1 MTQDQPSAAPTEGQ
15 RNGWAAPVGAVAG
28 AGVGGALT
36 YRLERTNL
44 LRDALAGAEHVPQA
58 LRDAVKKAMQT
69 VRQAPAF
76 KEAARVMELVA
87 SNGVSRIEVRSNEA
101 GELISITVHQAK
113 GRSISILG
121 EKLPEE
127 VQKFL
132 KADKNGIIE
141 GKELPQF
148 LKTLERVLH
157 KAVMQ
162 SAELK
167 AVGNLF
173 GHMPMGAKAMV
184 VGTTAVGAVVGG
196 SVLNAVFQGNK
207 PASHAA
213 RVNEQRTQTPLTV
226 DTSPNL

>member
-1 MTQDQPSAAPTEGQ
+1 MTQDQPSATPTEGQ

-58 LRDAVKKAMQT
+58 LRDGISKAVRKTGMHDAAQILSLG
-69 VRQAPAF
+69 
-76 KEAARVMELVA
+76 KE
-87 SNGVSRIEVRSNEA
+87 NIHRITIHKNPKGGIEHIE
-101 GELISITVHQAK
+101 IIAK
-113 GRSISILG
+113 DKLKRKILSAD
-121 EKLPEE
+121 LPEPMLNLL
-127 VQKFL
+127 Q
-132 KADKNGIIE
+132 ADKDGIIE
-141 GKELPQF
+141 VHELPMF
-148 LKTLERVLH
+148 LKKLEQSLH